1 MLRSIITNFSAR
13 LIGAIMNFFMLL
25 LTTHALGKEVRGEIS
40 IIQLSINIVHLIS
53 DIVGGPGLVYLVPR
67 TKLSVLYI
75 TGWLWALF
83 SCAGIGVILMQ
94 GGWMPEA
101 YSTEV
106 LIASFLLSLNSIN
119 MNILLGQQRIKE
131 YNVLLYVQNG
141 LMFVTMAAS
150 IFILKHEHAV
160 PYLDACYAAYGITF
174 LSGLILVLRRKHE
187 PKLTENRSVFM
198 VLFANGFFTQIATL
212 THQLSIRQ
220 SYYHLET
227 AMHDNKASV
236 GIFST
241 AISLGEAILLFSAS
255 VAAILMSRVSN
266 ETGDEISRRR
276 TLRLSKFSVAVTL
289 PAVLMFVLLPA
300 EFYTWLLGKDFSG
313 VHSTFRTLAPGIML
327 VSFGTVFGHYF
338 SGSGKHYMNFFS
350 GICALA
356 ITLMIVHTFIHLYG
370 TDGAGW
376 SASLSYGGLSVFIF
390 TMFVITGRKYKGELK
405 ELLPN
410 RSDLDFIKRILNRKG
425 EK

>member
-1 MLRSIITNFSAR
+1 MLSSILSNFSAR

-40 IIQLSINIVHLIS
+40 IIQLSINIIHLIS

-83 SCAGIGVILMQ
+83 SCAGIGVILVQ
-94 GGWMPEA
+94 GGWMPA
-101 YSTEV
+101 TFSTEV

-131 YNVLLYVQNG
+131 YNLLLYIQNG
-141 LMFVTMAAS
+141 LMFATMAAS

-160 PYLDACYAAYGITF
+160 PYLDACYVAYGITF
-174 LSGLILVLRRKHE
+174 LFGLSLVLKKKHE
-187 PKLTENRSVFM
+187 PQLKENRSVFM

-241 AISLGEAILLFSAS
+241 AISLAEAILLFSAS
-255 VAAILMSRVSN
+255 VAAVLMSKVSN
-266 ETGDEISRRR
+266 EIGDEISRKRA
-276 TLRLSKFSVAVTL
+276 LRLSKFSVAITL
-289 PAVLMFVLLPA
+289 PGVMLFVLLPPD
-300 EFYTWLLGKDFSG
+300 FYSWLLGKDFSA
-313 VHSTFRTLAPGIML
+313 VHSTFVALAPGIIM

-350 GICALA
+350 GICALS
-356 ITLMIVHTFIHLYG
+356 ITLTIIHPLIAANG
-370 TDGAGW
+370 TEGAGW
-376 SASLSYGGLSVFIF
+376 SATFSYSGLAVFIF
-390 TMFVITGRKYKGELK
+390 IMFMISGRKYSGEWK

-410 RSDLDFIKRILNRKG
+410 RNDLDFIKRFTNRKKVG
-425 EK
+425 